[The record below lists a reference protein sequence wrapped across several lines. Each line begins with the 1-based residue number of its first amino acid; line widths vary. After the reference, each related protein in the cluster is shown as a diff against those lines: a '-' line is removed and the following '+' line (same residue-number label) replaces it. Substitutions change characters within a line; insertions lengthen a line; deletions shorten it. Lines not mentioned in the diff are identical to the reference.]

1 MTAGI
6 AIAMPAAL
14 FRVASPGDNRGILAI
29 EAGEWVIG
37 IDASRSE
44 AARMTGTERY
54 SREVIAAMLR
64 AGGHRFQLYARAPIP
79 DAGAAEMVVIPRA
92 RLWTHLGLGP
102 EVARRPPDALFI
114 PAHVLPIGVGLSRRP
129 RAVVTVHD
137 LGYRHFPSAHPLR
150 QRLYLDLST
159 WFSARHAA
167 AIAAD
172 SRDCAADLIRFYG
185 VAPDKIT
192 VAYPGPIPSVTLA
205 PGRRGAIL
213 AELGLAERAFVL
225 FVGTLQ
231 PRKNLR
237 RLLLAMASPT
247 LAGYDL
253 VVAGGRGWGGEELE
267 TLAHGLGL
275 GARAH
280 FLGYVSDETK
290 AALLQ
295 GARALAMPSL
305 HEGFGF
311 PVLEAQMAGT
321 PVVASNTSS
330 LPEVAG
336 DGAILVDP
344 LDPAAIAAGLAVAA
358 GDDAV
363 RADLIARGRVN
374 VARFSWDTCARQ
386 ILSLLVPVG
395 GRR

>member
-1 MTAGI
+1 
-6 AIAMPAAL
+6 
-14 FRVASPGDNRGILAI
+14 
-29 EAGEWVIG
+29 
-37 IDASRSE
+37 
-44 AARMTGTERY
+44 MTGTERY

-64 AGGHRFQLYARAPIP
+64 AGGHRFRLYTRAPID
-79 DAGAAEMVVIPRA
+79 DAGTAEVVVIARA

-102 EVARRPPDALFI
+102 EVGRRPPDALFI
-114 PAHVLPIGVGLSRRP
+114 PAHVLPISVGLARRP

-159 WFSARHAA
+159 WFSARYAA

-172 SRDCAADLIRFYG
+172 SRACAADLTGFYG
-185 VAPDKIT
+185 IAPEKIT
-192 VAYPGPIPSVTLA
+192 VVYPGPIPSAALV
-205 PGRRGAIL
+205 PGRAEAIL
-213 AELGLAERAFVL
+213 GDLGLAERAFVL

-237 RLLLAMASPT
+237 RLLQAMALPDM
-247 LAGYDL
+247 AGLDV
-253 VVAGGRGWGGEELE
+253 VVAGGRGWGGEDLE
-267 TLAHGLGL
+267 AVAREAGLGP
-275 GARAH
+275 RAH

-330 LPEVAG
+330 LPEAAG

-344 LDPAAIAAGLAVAA
+344 LDPAAIAAGLAVAV
-358 GDDAV
+358 GDATV
-363 RADLIARGRVN
+363 RASLIARGRAN
-374 VARFSWDTCARQ
+374 VARFSWDACARQ
-386 ILSLLVPVG
+386 ILRLLAPEGG
-395 GRR
+395 GR

>member
-1 MTAGI
+1 
-6 AIAMPAAL
+6 L
-14 FRVASPGDNRGILAI
+14 EI
-29 EAGEWVIG
+29 EAGETVIG

-64 AGGHRFQLYARAPIP
+64 AGGHRFRLYTRAPIAE
-79 DAGAAEMVVIPRA
+79 AGPAEVVVIPRL

-102 EVARRPPDALFI
+102 EVGRRPPDALFV
-114 PAHVLPIGVGLSRRP
+114 PAHVLPLGVGLARRP
-129 RAVVTVHD
+129 RAVVTIHD

-159 WFSARHAA
+159 WFSARYAA

-172 SRDCAADLIRFYG
+172 SHAGAADLTRFYG
-185 VAPDKIT
+185 IAPDKIT
-192 VAYPGPIPSVTLA
+192 VAYPGPLPSAALA
-205 PGRRGAIL
+205 SGRAEAIL
-213 AELGLAERAFVL
+213 GSLGLADRAYVL

-237 RLLLAMASPT
+237 RLLQAMALPAMT
-247 LAGYDL
+247 GLDL
-253 VVAGGRGWGGEELE
+253 VIAGGQGWGGEDLKAVAGEI
-267 TLAHGLGL
+267 GLGPR
-275 GARAH
+275 AR

-290 AALLQ
+290 AALIQ

-344 LDPAAIAAGLAVAA
+344 LDPAAIAAGLAVVV
-358 GDDAV
+358 GDDAF
-363 RADLIARGRVN
+363 RADLIARGRAN
-374 VARFSWDTCARQ
+374 VPRFSWETCARQ
-386 ILSLLVPVG
+386 ILGLLVPDG
-395 GRR
+395 GRL

>member
-1 MTAGI
+1 
-6 AIAMPAAL
+6 MPL
-14 FRVASPGDNRGILAI
+14 
-29 EAGEWVIG
+29 IG
-37 IDASRSE
+37 IDASRST
-44 AARMTGTERY
+44 AVRMTGTERY

-64 AGGHRFQLYARAPIP
+64 VGGHRFRLYARAPIP
-79 DAGAAEMVVIPRA
+79 EPGSAEVVVIPRM

-102 EVARRPPDALFI
+102 ELRQRPPGALFI
-114 PAHVLPIGVGLSRRP
+114 PAHVLPLGVGLARRP
-129 RAVVTVHD
+129 RAVVTIHD
-137 LGYRHFPSAHPLR
+137 LGYRYFPGAHPLR
-150 QRLYLDLST
+150 QRLYLEAGT
-159 WFSARHAA
+159 WFSARYAA

-172 SRDCAADLIRFYG
+172 SRACAADLIRFYG
-185 VAPDKIT
+185 VAPEKIT
-192 VAYPGPIPSVTLA
+192 LAYPGPIPSAALVPGQAEGILGELELA
-205 PGRRGAIL
+205 GRP
-213 AELGLAERAFVL
+213 FVL

-237 RLLLAMASPT
+237 RLLQAMALPAMSG
-247 LAGYDL
+247 LDL
-253 VVAGGRGWGGEELE
+253 VIAGGRGWGGEDLE
-267 TLAHGLGL
+267 AAARDLGL
-275 GARAH
+275 GARAR

-330 LPEVAG
+330 LPETAG

-344 LDPAAIAAGLAVAA
+344 LDPAAIAAGLSVAV
-358 GDDAV
+358 GDPAV
-363 RADLIARGRVN
+363 RANLVARGRAN
-374 VARFSWDTCARQ
+374 AARFSWDTCARQ
-386 ILSLLVPVG
+386 ILGLLVPER

>member
-1 MTAGI
+1 MA
-6 AIAMPAAL
+6 
-14 FRVASPGDNRGILAI
+14 F
-29 EAGEWVIG
+29 EAGETVIG

-44 AARMTGTERY
+44 AARLTGTERY
-54 SREVIAAMLR
+54 SRELIAAMLR
-64 AGGHRFQLYARAPIP
+64 SGGHRFRLYARAPIA
-79 DAGAAEMVVIPRA
+79 DAAPAEVVVIRRA

-102 EVARRPPDALFI
+102 EVGRRPPDALFI
-114 PAHVLPIGVGLSRRP
+114 PAHVLPISVGLARRP

-150 QRLYLDLST
+150 QRLYLDLGT
-159 WFSARHAA
+159 WFSARCAA

-172 SRDCAADLIRFYG
+172 SRACAADLTRFYG
-185 VAPDKIT
+185 IAPEKIT
-192 VAYPGPIPSVTLA
+192 VAYPGPIPPASLG
-205 PGRRGAIL
+205 PGRARAIL
-213 AELGLAERAFVL
+213 SELGLAERAFVL

-237 RLLLAMASPT
+237 RLLQAMALPA
-247 LAGYDL
+247 LAAYDL
-253 VVAGGRGWGGEELE
+253 VVAGGRGWGGEDLE
-267 TLAHGLGL
+267 AVAREVGL

-290 AALLQ
+290 AALLL

-311 PVLEAQMAGT
+311 PVLEAQMAST

-330 LPEVAG
+330 LPEAAG

-344 LDPAAIAAGLAVAA
+344 LDPAAIAAGLAIAVGDAA
-358 GDDAV
+358 ARV
-363 RADLIARGRVN
+363 NLIARGRAN

-386 ILSLLVPVG
+386 ILSLLIPEAN
-395 GRR
+395 RR

>member
-1 MTAGI
+1 
-6 AIAMPAAL
+6 
-14 FRVASPGDNRGILAI
+14 
-29 EAGEWVIG
+29 
-37 IDASRSE
+37 
-44 AARMTGTERY
+44 MTGTERY
-54 SREVIAAMLR
+54 SREVVEAMLR
-64 AGGHRFQLYARAPIP
+64 SGGHRFRLYTRAPIL
-79 DAGAAEMVVIPRA
+79 DAGAAEVVVIPRA

-102 EVARRPPDALFI
+102 EVGRRPPDALFI
-114 PAHVLPIGVGLSRRP
+114 PAHVLPIGVGLARRP

-137 LGYRHFPSAHPLR
+137 LGYRYFPSAHPLR
-150 QRLYLDLST
+150 QRLYLDVGT
-159 WFSARHAA
+159 WFSARRAA

-172 SRDCAADLIRFYG
+172 SRACAVDLTRFYG
-185 VAPDKIT
+185 IAPEKIT

-213 AELGLAERAFVL
+213 AELGLADRAFVL

-237 RLLLAMASPT
+237 RLLLAMALPA
-247 LAGYDL
+247 LAQVDL
-253 VVAGGRGWGGEELE
+253 VVAGGRGWGGEDLE
-267 TLAHGLGL
+267 AVAREAGL

-295 GARALAMPSL
+295 GARGLAMPSL

-330 LPEVAG
+330 LPEAAG
-336 DGAILVDP
+336 NGAILVDP
-344 LDPAAIAAGLAVAA
+344 LDPAAIAAGLAVAV

-363 RADLIARGRVN
+363 RVDLIARGRVN
-374 VARFSWDTCARQ
+374 VDRFSWDTCARQ
-386 ILSLLVPVG
+386 ILSLLVPEG
-395 GRR
+395 SRR